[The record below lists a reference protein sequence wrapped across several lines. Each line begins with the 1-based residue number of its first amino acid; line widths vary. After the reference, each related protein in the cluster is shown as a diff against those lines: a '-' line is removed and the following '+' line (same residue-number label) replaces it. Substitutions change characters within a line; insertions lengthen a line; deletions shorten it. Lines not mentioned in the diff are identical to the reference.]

1 MGYKIYDAHA
11 HIFPAKIAE
20 KATQSIGHFYDI
32 PMHHLGSAEE
42 LLRRGVAADRIHI
55 SMERNMKC
63 GLGFCGHCQMES
75 AFVCKDGPVFR
86 YDTIQDIF
94 GKREV

>member
-42 LLRRGVAADRIHI
+42 LLRRGNRRQPLSRLLHRHQTRAGRAYQYLH
-55 SMERNMKC
+55 S
-63 GLGFCGHCQMES
+63 
-75 AFVCKDGPVFR
+75 
-86 YDTIQDIF
+86 
-94 GKREV
+94 